1 MHVTTRV
8 KLVDGQ
14 CSAVMLAASHFCPQ
28 RNKSWAV
35 RESASGCNR
44 SGVGASQEGVLALPK
59 GDALLLHAQCQ
70 PMMPSTTFVLWPRTR
85 C

>member
-44 SGVGASQEGVLALPK
+44 SGLEHRKKAFLHCRKVMPCCCMRSASQ
-59 GDALLLHAQCQ
+59 
-70 PMMPSTTFVLWPRTR
+70 
-85 C
+85 